1 VITLQYKYKAVSD
14 NGNIIEGIYD
24 AESEAE
30 VVSMLKSSRY
40 MPINIE
46 ETYNSGASKTI
57 TLEKV
62 KKKDLAVF
70 CRQFYT
76 MLNAGVCIVKCLDVL
91 EKQCENKLLKKA
103 LSEVYDNVRKGMTLS
118 EAMRNNEKIFPN
130 ILINMAEAGEMS
142 GSLDVIMERMAF
154 HYEKENKIENKIKGA
169 MVYPVILI
177 IVAIA
182 VVVFLLVAVMPTFI
196 SMFERSG
203 IELPVPTRML
213 LIISNSITDFWYM
226 YVIIFTAITLG
237 TSYFFRTDSGS
248 MMLDIIKIKIPLI
261 KDINIKVATSRF
273 TRTLSTLLASGIPL
287 IQGID
292 IVSKVIGNRF
302 IAKKLE
308 EIKEDVRKGI
318 PISRTIRNA
327 SIFPPMIDSMI
338 KVGEESG
345 ALDDILNKS
354 ADFYDEEVEASLQ
367 KMTELIQPIMVVIM
381 ALVVG
386 FVVVAIAL
394 PMFEMVNT
402 IHI

>member
-1 VITLQYKYKAVSD
+1 MQFKYKAVSD
-14 NGNIIEGIYD
+14 NGSIIEGIYE
-24 AESEAE
+24 AESEAD
-30 VVSMLKSSRY
+30 VVNMLKSSRY
-40 MPINIE
+40 MPIHIQ

-76 MLNAGVCIVKCLDVL
+76 MLNAGVSIVKCLDVL

-103 LSEVYDNVRKGMTLS
+103 VGEVYDNVQKGMTLS
-118 EAMRNNEKIFPN
+118 EAMKNNEKIFPN

-169 MVYPVILI
+169 MVYPIVLI
-177 IVAIA
+177 VVAIA

-196 SMFERSG
+196 SMFESSG
-203 IELPVPTRML
+203 IELPGPTKML
-213 LIISNSITDFWYM
+213 LRISNSIINFWYIYIVM
-226 YVIIFTAITLG
+226 LLAITLG
-237 TSYFFRTDSGS
+237 IGYFSRTDRGG
-248 MMLDIIKIKIPLI
+248 MMIDIIKIKIPI
-261 KDINIKVATSRF
+261 VKDTNIKVATSRF

-292 IVSKVIGNRF
+292 IVSKVIGNRY
-302 IAKKLE
+302 ISKKLE

-318 PISRTIRNA
+318 PLSKTIKNA
-327 SIFPPMIDSMI
+327 SIFPPMVDSMI

-367 KMTELIQPIMVVIM
+367 KTTELIQPVMVVIM

-386 FVVVAIAL
+386 FIVVAIAL

-402 IHI
+402 IQI

>member
-1 VITLQYKYKAVSD
+1 MQYKYKAVAD
-14 NGNIIEGIYD
+14 NGSIIEGLHE
-24 AESEAE
+24 AESENE
-30 VVSMLKSSRY
+30 VVNMLKSNHY
-40 MPINIE
+40 MPIHIE
-46 ETYNSGASKTI
+46 ETYNSGASRSI
-57 TLEKV
+57 TFGRV
-62 KKKDLAVF
+62 RKKDLSVF

-76 MLNAGVCIVKCLDVL
+76 MLNAGVSIIKCLDVL

-103 LSEVYDNVRKGMTLS
+103 IGEVYESVQKGMTLS
-118 EAMRNNEKIFPN
+118 EAMKANEKVFPS

-169 MVYPVILI
+169 MVYP
-177 IVAIA
+177 IVLSVVAVA

-196 SMFERSG
+196 DMFQSSG
-203 IELPVPTRML
+203 IDLPGPTRL
-213 LIISNSITDFWYM
+213 LLNISNSITNFWYM
-226 YVIIFTAITLG
+226 YIIALAAIISG
-237 TSYFFRTDSGS
+237 ISYYSKTDNGS
-248 MMLDIIKIKIPLI
+248 MFFDILKTRIPVL
-261 KDINIKVATSRF
+261 KDTNIKVATSRF

-292 IVSKVIGNRF
+292 IVSKVIGNKY
-302 IAKKLE
+302 ISSKLE
-308 EIKEDVRKGI
+308 EVKEDIRKGI
-318 PISRTIRNA
+318 PLSRTIKNIA
-327 SIFPPMIDSMI
+327 VFPPMVDSMI

-354 ADFYDEEVEASLQ
+354 ADFYDEEVETSLQ

-402 IHI
+402 IQI

>member
-1 VITLQYKYKAVSD
+1 MQYKYKAVAD
-14 NGNIIEGIYD
+14 NGSIVEGIHE

-30 VVSMLKSSRY
+30 VVAMLKSSRY
-40 MPINIE
+40 MPIHIE
-46 ETYNSGASKTI
+46 ETYNSGASKSI
-57 TLEKV
+57 TLAKV

-76 MLNAGVCIVKCLDVL
+76 MLNAGVSIVKCLDVL
-91 EKQCENKLLKKA
+91 EKQCENKLLRKA
-103 LSEVYDNVRKGMTLS
+103 VGEVYDSVQKGMTLS
-118 EAMRNNEKIFPN
+118 EAMKNKEKVFPN

-142 GSLDVIMERMAF
+142 GSLDVIMGRMAF

-169 MVYPVILI
+169 MVYPIVLAV
-177 IVAIA
+177 VAIA

-196 SMFERSG
+196 SMFQSSG
-203 IELPVPTRML
+203 IELPGPTKML
-213 LIISNSITDFWYM
+213 LNISNSINDFWYM
-226 YVIIFTAITLG
+226 YIVVFVAITMGLG
-237 TSYFFRTDSGS
+237 YYSKTDSGS
-248 MMLDIIKIKIPLI
+248 MMLDIIKIWIPII
-261 KDINIKVATSRF
+261 KDTNIKVATSRF

-292 IVSKVIGNRF
+292 IVSKVIGNRY
-302 IAKKLE
+302 ISMKLE
-308 EIKEDVRKGI
+308 EVKEDVRKGI
-318 PISRTIRNA
+318 PLSRTIKNIA
-327 SIFPPMIDSMI
+327 VFPPMVDSMI

-354 ADFYDEEVEASLQ
+354 ADFYDEEVETSLQ

-402 IHI
+402 IQI